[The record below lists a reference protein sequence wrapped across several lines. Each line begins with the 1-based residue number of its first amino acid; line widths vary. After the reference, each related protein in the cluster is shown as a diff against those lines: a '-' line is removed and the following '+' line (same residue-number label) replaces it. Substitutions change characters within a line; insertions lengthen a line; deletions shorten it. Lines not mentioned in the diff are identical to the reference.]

1 MGCQI
6 WSLVNRAELASLGSK
21 QSLATIRFNKL
32 RKTMQPLREIQ
43 ILRKA
48 RARVRK
54 PYDQSICDFLAANS
68 LRVIKMP
75 DPTTKVIPIKVVLLG
90 RTAHIAKSI
99 TAAKTR

>member
-1 MGCQI
+1 MGYQI
-6 WSLVNRAELASLGSK
+6 WSLVNRAELVSLGSK

-32 RKTMQPLREIQ
+32 RKTMQPLRKIQ

-68 LRVIKMP
+68 LSVIKMP